1 MASER
6 RQKKI
11 NPKPNEQTRELF
23 SGETVSG
30 IPRIQNTTV
39 PQCEAVKQ
47 PGTEIVDRGP
57 AINMVNGPQFL
68 QQSTL
73 TNNKT
78 AKLNGKNYQG

>member
-11 NPKPNEQTRELF
+11 NPKPNEQARELF

-30 IPRIQNTTV
+30 IPRIQNATV
-39 PQCEAVKQ
+39 PQCEAMKQ
-47 PGTEIVDRGP
+47 PGTEIVDRG
-57 AINMVNGPQFL
+57 AAMNMVNGPQFL

-73 TNNKT
+73 TNNNKI
-78 AKLNGKNYQG
+78 K